1 MRRWFSERMA
11 DVVFIVLLLVLCAM
25 CAVVVCQFAKQAS
38 VRNAQPSSID
48 LATVY
53 DPPAS
58 ETEG

>member
-1 MRRWFSERMA
+1 MRRWFSERAA
-11 DVVFIVLLLVLCAM
+11 DLIFLVLLVVLCAM

-38 VRNAQPSSID
+38 ARTQQATSID

>member
-1 MRRWFSERMA
+1 MRRWFTERAA
-11 DVVFIVLLLVLCAM
+11 DLVFLALLLVLCAM
-25 CAVVVCQFAKQAS
+25 CAVVVCQFARQAS
-38 VRNAQPSSID
+38 ARTQRPSSID